1 MSKIKYVF
9 IFILPFILSAC
20 QTTKYQTNVSVE
32 QQWQNHK
39 QVLAQINSFQ
49 VNGSIAHIGTKTK
62 SYGRFLI
69 TQQSENYYD
78 VKLTTPVGTNILTLK
93 AEPNYAELID
103 NNDVRYHDVNVE
115 LLMKKI
121 SNINI
126 PLNSLH
132 NWLKGF
138 SDDSQADK
146 IDSSGRLSSTSFMQ
160 NNNKWSLKISSYAT
174 YTYKNK
180 KIDLP
185 AIIELSHDDEL
196 IRLKISNWILR

>member
-1 MSKIKYVF
+1 MSKIKYLFV
-9 IFILPFILSAC
+9 FILPFILSAC

-49 VNGSIAHIGTKTK
+49 VNGIIAHIGTKTK

-103 NNDVRYHDVNVE
+103 NNGARYQDINVE

-121 SNINI
+121 SNVNI

-160 NNNKWSLKISSYAT
+160 NNNKWSLKISSYST
-174 YTYKNK
+174 YNYKNK

>member
-49 VNGSIAHIGTKTK
+49 VNGSIAHIVTKTK
-62 SYGRFLI
+62 SYGRFII

-78 VKLTTPVGTNILTLK
+78 VKLTTPIGTNILTLK

-103 NNDVRYHDVNVE
+103 NNNVRYHDVNVE

>member
-1 MSKIKYVF
+1 MYKIKYVF

-49 VNGSIAHIGTKTK
+49 VNGSIAHIETKTK
-62 SYGRFLI
+62 SYGRFHI

-93 AEPNYAELID
+93 SEPNYAELID
-103 NNDVRYHDVNVE
+103 NNGVRYHDVNVE

-121 SNINI
+121 SNVNI